1 MEMCL
6 DLMMM
11 TGPAP
16 LVYVEIVPEACQV
29 FWGDRGIHMQT
40 PRSEDSV
47 HHNFCISILFFIII
61 PAV

>member
-1 MEMCL
+1 MCL

-47 HHNFCISILFFIII
+47 HHNFCISILLLL
-61 PAV
+61 